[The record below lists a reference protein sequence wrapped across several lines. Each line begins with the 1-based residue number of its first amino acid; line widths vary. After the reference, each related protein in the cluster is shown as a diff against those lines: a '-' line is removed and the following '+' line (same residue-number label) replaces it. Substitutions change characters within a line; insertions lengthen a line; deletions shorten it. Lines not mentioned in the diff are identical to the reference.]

1 MLAAIVGGRL
11 QGVELACLARH
22 AGWRTLL
29 LDRVGQV
36 PARQLCD
43 GFVQIDVTRE
53 LDGDDVLDNVDLVIP
68 ALENSA
74 ALQALADTC
83 RQRGIPLAFDPDA
96 YAVTRCKIA
105 SNRLFADLGI
115 PTPAPWPACG
125 FPLVAK
131 PSQDSGSHGVVVLR
145 DKGQVRSVFP
155 HGLPRQGWVLQ
166 AYLHGPSYSL
176 EVIGRP
182 GSYLPLQV
190 TELFMDAQY
199 DCKRVAAPC
208 RLQPDQMRE
217 LETMAVGIAEALGL
231 TGLMDLEVVWYNNG
245 FKVLEVDA
253 RFPSQ
258 TPLAVYHASGCNMVE
273 LLGDLFVNQ
282 TLPLWRPATRAR
294 GVVLAHVRVADGTLF
309 VEGEH
314 IMAWT
319 ETLERVGGF
328 FGADEALTDYRGGA
342 RQWAATLIVTA
353 GSREQAEQR
362 YRRVLADIQRRLALE
377 AIVDRS
383 PEDTA

>member
-1 MLAAIVGGRL
+1 
-11 QGVELACLARH
+11 
-22 AGWRTLL
+22 
-29 LDRVGQV
+29 
-36 PARQLCD
+36 
-43 GFVQIDVTRE
+43 
-53 LDGDDVLDNVDLVIP
+53 
-68 ALENSA
+68 
-74 ALQALADTC
+74 
-83 RQRGIPLAFDPDA
+83 
-96 YAVTRCKIA
+96 
-105 SNRLFADLGI
+105 
-115 PTPAPWPACG
+115 
-125 FPLVAK
+125 LVAK
-131 PSQDSGSHGVVVLR
+131 PSQASGSHGVVVLR

-190 TELFMDAQY
+190 TELFMDADH

-208 RLQPDQMRE
+208 RLQPDQIRE

-231 TGLMDLEVVWYNNG
+231 TGLMDLEVVWHNDG

-258 TPLAVYHASGCNMVE
+258 TPLVVYHASGCNMVE

-282 TLPLWRPATRAR
+282 TLPLWRPATPAR
-294 GVVLAHVRVADGTLF
+294 GVVLAHVRVAERTLF

-314 IMAWT
+314 IMART

-328 FGADEALTDYRGGA
+328 FGADEAITNYRDGA
-342 RQWAATLIVTA
+342 RQWAATLIVSA

-362 YRRVLADIQRRLALE
+362 YHRVLADIHDRLALE

-383 PEDTA
+383 PEGPA

>member
-1 MLAAIVGGRL
+1 MLVAIVGGGL

-29 LDRVGQV
+29 LDRVGRV

-43 GFVQIDVTRE
+43 RFVQVDVTRE
-53 LDGDDVLDNVDLVIP
+53 LDGDDVLDTVDLVIP
-68 ALENSA
+68 ALEKSA
-74 ALQALADTC
+74 ALQALEGTC

-96 YAVTRCKIA
+96 YAVTCSKIA
-105 SNRLFADLGI
+105 SNRLFADLGL
-115 PTPAPWPACG
+115 PTPDPWPACG

-131 PSQDSGSHGVVVLR
+131 PSQASGSRGVVVLR
-145 DKGQVRSVFP
+145 DQGQVRSVFP
-155 HGLPRQGWVLQ
+155 LGLPRQGWVLQ
-166 AYLHGPSYSL
+166 AYLQGPCYSI

-182 GSYLPLQV
+182 GRYVPLQV
-190 TELFMDAQY
+190 TELFMDAEY

-208 RLQPDQMRE
+208 RLQPDQIRD
-217 LETMAVGIAEALGL
+217 LETMAVEIAEALGL
-231 TGLMDLEVVWYNNG
+231 TGLMDLEVVWHNDG

-273 LLGDLFVNQ
+273 LLGDLFLTDTSPQ
-282 TLPLWRPATRAR
+282 WRSATPAR
-294 GVVLAHVRVADGTLF
+294 GAVLAHVRVADRTLF

-314 IMAWT
+314 IMART
-319 ETLERVGGF
+319 ETLQRVRGF
-328 FGADEALTDYRGGA
+328 FGADEAITDYRDGA
-342 RQWAATLIVTA
+342 RQWAATLIVA
-353 GSREQAEQR
+353 ASSREQAEQR
-362 YRRVLADIQRRLALE
+362 YAKVLADILHRLELN

-383 PEDTA
+383 PEDTV